1 MGSEKPVRI
10 VLASKSPRR
19 RDFFRLLGL
28 DFVADSSDADEDIA
42 GDQTPAEAVRA
53 LSQRKARAVA
63 ARHPD
68 ALVVGADTIVVLD
81 GEILGKPADRD
92 EAVAMLRRL
101 RGRAHDVLSGV
112 TLILPS
118 GAEITECAESRVVM
132 RDYSEAEIAV
142 YVDSGDPMDKAGAY
156 AIQNRAFRP
165 VAQIEGCYANVM
177 GLPLCHLARAFLQ
190 AGAPL
195 DVDVPALCRA
205 ETGYPCAVYP
215 QYWPGRRPRSHAGPW
230 NAGQM

>member
-1 MGSEKPVRI
+1 MAVPVSSPRKRPAKI

-28 DFVADSSDADEDIA
+28 EFVADSSDADEDIGA
-42 GDQTPAEAVRA
+42 DLSPAEAVRS
-53 LSQRKARAVA
+53 LSARKARAVA
-63 ARHPD
+63 ARHPG

-81 GEILGKPADRD
+81 GEILGKPTDRD

-101 RGRAHDVLSGV
+101 RGRAHDVLSSV
-112 TLILPS
+112 TLIAPD

-132 RDYSEAEIAV
+132 RDYGDAEIQA

-156 AIQNRAFRP
+156 AIQNHAFHP
-165 VAQIEGCYANVM
+165 VARIEGCYANVM
-177 GLPLCHLARAFLQ
+177 GLPLCHLARAFWR

-195 DVDVPALCRA
+195 DADVPALCRA
-205 ETGYPCAVYP
+205 ATAYPCEVYP
-215 QYWPGRRPRSHAGPW
+215 RYWPGRGPTR
-230 NAGQM
+230 

>member
-1 MGSEKPVRI
+1 MRSEGSVRI

-19 RDFFRLLGL
+19 KDFFRLLGL
-28 DFVADSSDADEDIA
+28 DFVADSSETDEDIA
-42 GDQTPAEAVRA
+42 GGLTPAEAVRS
-53 LSQRKARAVA
+53 LSRRKARAVA
-63 ARHPD
+63 TRHPD

-81 GEILGKPADRD
+81 GDVLGKPADRD
-92 EAVAMLRRL
+92 EAAAMLRRL
-101 RGRAHDVLSGV
+101 RGRPHEVLSAV

-118 GAEITECAESRVVM
+118 SAEITECAESRVVM
-132 RDYSEAEIAV
+132 RDYSDAEIQA

-156 AIQNRAFRP
+156 AIQNHAFHP
-165 VAQIEGCYANVM
+165 VAQIEGCYASVM
-177 GLPLCHLARAFLQ
+177 GLPLCHLARAFWQ

-215 QYWPGRRPRSHAGPW
+215 RYWPGRRPGR
-230 NAGQM
+230 

>member
-1 MGSEKPVRI
+1 MKV

-28 DFVADSSDADEDIA
+28 DFVADSSDTDEDIA
-42 GDQTPAEAVRA
+42 SGLTPAEAVRS

-63 ARHPD
+63 ARHPG

-81 GEILGKPADRD
+81 GDILGKPASRD
-92 EAVAMLRRL
+92 EAAAMLRRL
-101 RGRAHDVLSGV
+101 RGRPHEVMSAV

-132 RDYSEAEIAV
+132 RDYSGAEIAA

-156 AIQNRAFRP
+156 AIQNHAFHP

-177 GLPLCHLARAFLQ
+177 GLPLCHLARAFWQ

-215 QYWPGRRPRSHAGPW
+215 RYWPGRRSDR
-230 NAGQM
+230 

>member
-1 MGSEKPVRI
+1 MASEGRVKI

-28 DFVADSSDADEDIA
+28 DFVADASDADEDITI
-42 GDQTPAEAVRA
+42 GTPPAEAVRA
-53 LSQRKARAVA
+53 LARRKACAVA
-63 ARHPD
+63 ARYPG
-68 ALVVGADTIVVLD
+68 ALVIGADTIVVLD
-81 GEILGKPADRD
+81 GNILGKPANRN
-92 EAVAMLRRL
+92 EAMAMLRRL
-101 RGRAHDVLSGV
+101 RGRAHDVLSAV

-118 GAEITECAESRVVM
+118 GAEITECAESRVIM
-132 RDYSEAEIAV
+132 RDYSDAEIQA

-165 VAQIEGCYANVM
+165 VAEIEGCYASVM
-177 GLPLCHLARAFLQ
+177 GLPLCHLARAFWQ

-205 ETGYPCAVYP
+205 ATGYPCEVWP
-215 QYWPGRRPRSHAGPW
+215 RYWPGRQRAR
-230 NAGQM
+230 